1 MDDGNNGY
9 YRLVFNGQGS
19 PGILSYLATG
29 LTTGLSYRFKVRA
42 SNIYG
47 YGSFSNELLVE
58 AVDVPDKVDIPTV
71 TLLTNETSIW
81 V

>member
-1 MDDGNNGY
+1 MYVQWALVPDTSIPVNGYLLYMDDGNNGY

-42 SNIYG
+42 MNFNG
-47 YGSFSNELLVE
+47 
-58 AVDVPDKVDIPTV
+58 
-71 TLLTNETSIW
+71 
-81 V
+81 